1 MRCAFRHALRA
12 PACRRSPFLP
22 ATRSPLPPSVLKR
35 GLSRQRRRGGGG
47 YDVAGARRNSPSL
60 RQLLLRPALF
70 AGAVCLGSFGAAGV
84 AIDARRRSAP
94 RDWLGRPAYDALLDP
109 PMAGGGRR
117 SSSSRG
123 QETFERKAAVLGP
136 IIGLNAAVLLAW
148 LASARGMGGHALRS
162 VLERHFLHA
171 PLSGRS
177 LPLLLSTFSHSG
189 AAHGALNMYA
199 LWGFG
204 GMLLQVMPAE
214 QFVAAY
220 VSAGVLTSLA
230 SLGVGV
236 ARACTVPSLG
246 ASGAVLAL
254 VAAGTAAFPAMQL
267 SIVFL
272 PMFAFPAHQALLGLV
287 ALDSAGLLLGWKV
300 FDHAAHLG
308 GCLLGYGGYRLGLL
322 DATDG
327 YMKAAAGAWRK
338 LAASGDGGG
347 GGGGG
352 ASESL

>member
-1 MRCAFRHALRA
+1 M
-12 PACRRSPFLP
+12 
-22 ATRSPLPPSVLKR
+22 
-35 GLSRQRRRGGGG
+35 
-47 YDVAGARRNSPSL
+47 
-60 RQLLLRPALF
+60 
-70 AGAVCLGSFGAAGV
+70 
-84 AIDARRRSAP
+84 
-94 RDWLGRPAYDALLDP
+94 
-109 PMAGGGRR
+109 
-117 SSSSRG
+117 
-123 QETFERKAAVLGP
+123 LGP

-148 LASARGMGGHALRS
+148 LASARGMGGRALRN

-254 VAAGTAAFPAMQL
+254 VAAGTAAFPEMQL
-267 SIVFL
+267 SIIFL
-272 PMFAFPAHQALLGLV
+272 PMFAFPAHQALLGLM
-287 ALDSAGLLLGWKV
+287 ALDSAGLLLGWKF

-327 YMKAAAGAWRK
+327 YMEAAAGAWRK
-338 LAASGDGGG
+338 LAASGG